1 MKVKNES
8 EVAQSCPTPRD
19 PMDCSLPG
27 SSIHGI
33 FQARVLEWGAIAFSE
48 ISLVCLFL
56 SLFFF
61 VVVYSELLDLT
72 FKNNPFIYLKDTLG
86 NIFLISKCSLLFS
99 GFSNFEE
106 AFYFIKYA
114 IYSGFSSNVL
124 EFCSFNLSSIS

>member
-1 MKVKNES
+1 MLIFF
-8 EVAQSCPTPRD
+8 
-19 PMDCSLPG
+19 SL
-27 SSIHGI
+27 
-33 FQARVLEWGAIAFSE
+33 L
-48 ISLVCLFL
+48 
-56 SLFFF
+56 F

-114 IYSGFSSNVL
+114 IYSRFSSNVL
-124 EFCSFNLSSIS
+124 EFCFLIYLLSLELFLIPKDRVFSLILLIPSLIQFFLSI